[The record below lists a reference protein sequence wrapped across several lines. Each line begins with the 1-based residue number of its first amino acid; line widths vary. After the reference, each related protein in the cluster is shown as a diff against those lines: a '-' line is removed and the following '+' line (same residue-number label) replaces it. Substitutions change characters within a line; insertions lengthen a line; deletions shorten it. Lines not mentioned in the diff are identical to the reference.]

1 MPSATIPETQEDY
14 AGGDVVVVTGDGL
27 AVRQGPSTQ
36 YPLLAAARW
45 SATGVEVLGSP
56 YRLSAGEELI
66 VGPGP
71 LIVDGKA
78 WYSVRHADDEIQWTP
93 LDEPGSGIAGWIAAN
108 DGISEFVRLVEAS
121 SDERQFFATGVGPS
135 ETSEIPELPGCP
147 GCGPGFVLT
156 VGNSDPGSSCD
167 LRVLDNTGAVL
178 LDDTIVGWGSRGSSW
193 PGEPGTKLQI
203 ETKCAWHL
211 RVGNYV
217 G

>member
-1 MPSATIPETQEDY
+1 MPSATIPETQDEY
-14 AGGDVVVVTGDGL
+14 AYGDVVVVTGDGL

-36 YPLLAAARW
+36 YPLL
-45 SATGVEVLGSP
+45 SAVRGGEVLGSP

-66 VGPGP
+66 LGPGP

-78 WYSVRHADDEIQWTP
+78 WYSVRHADDEILWTRS
-93 LDEPGSGIAGWIAAN
+93 DEPRYGIVGWIAAN

-147 GCGPGFVLT
+147 GCAPGFVLT
-156 VGNSDPGSSCD
+156 VGNSDPDSSCD

-178 LDDTIVGWGSRGSSW
+178 LDAVRAGWGNEGAWW
-193 PGEPGTKLQI
+193 PGEPGTKLRI
-203 ETKCAWHL
+203 ETQCAWHL